1 MGQTILITGASSGIG
16 YELAKVCGSDRH
28 NLILVARREERLKDL
43 KADLEAAYGI
53 QVWTYQADLTDAATR
68 QQLFAWTQA
77 QGLVVDSLVNNA
89 GFGDLTPFF
98 KGDWDKQNAMIQL
111 NITAL
116 THLTHLFLP
125 NMVQRGQG
133 HILNLASTAAFL
145 PGPFMSVYYA
155 SKAFVLS
162 FSQAIATE
170 LNGTGVSVTCL
181 CPGPTQSE
189 FQEVSDMGE
198 AAFIKDLEGLDKLPT
213 AAEVAAYGYQA
224 MMQGKQIAVHGLSN
238 KVLTLATR
246 LLPRQ
251 AQANVMK
258 KLQAPG

>member
-16 YELAKVCGSDRH
+16 YELARICGSDRH

-53 QVWTYQADLTDAATR
+53 QVWTYRADLTDAATR
-68 QQLFAWTQA
+68 QQLFDWTQA

-98 KGDWDKQNAMIQL
+98 KGDWDKQNSMIQL

-116 THLTHLFLP
+116 THLSHLFLP

-133 HILNLASTAAFL
+133 HILNVASTAAFL

-162 FSQAIATE
+162 FSQAIAAE
-170 LNGTGVSVTCL
+170 LKGTGVSVTCL

-198 AAFIKDLEGLDKLPT
+198 AAFIKNLDKLPS

-224 MMQGKQIAVHGLSN
+224 MMQSQQVAVHGLSN
-238 KVLTLATR
+238 KILTLATR
-246 LLPRQ
+246 LLPGKV
-251 AQANVMK
+251 QANVVK
-258 KLQAPG
+258 RLQAPE